1 MNTCKSPGTADAR
14 TLAVTLIASEATMRA
29 THLLPV
35 MLALVTCGCVDSRP
49 TAATPTTAASAAAAT
64 AAAAAAAIPTVVAI
78 SVADG
83 VTRIEG
89 TAPTALPAGTLL
101 RLYEP
106 APGGR
111 MKGMAVVAA
120 WADGHFTARLT
131 GLTDKNRPITTGDRA
146 VPGDVDLPPA
156 AAAQPEVV
164 RAAALE
170 RQLAERNAETAR
182 NDRAFAD
189 LHALAT
195 KLPPPTAAG
204 TGLGDELARIEA
216 ERAYFDLCA
225 RVLSLNIADPAV
237 IAVQDQIRHSLA
249 SRADLADPASGA
261 LKAAKPEGEHH
272 GH

>member
-1 MNTCKSPGTADAR
+1 
-14 TLAVTLIASEATMRA
+14 MRA
-29 THLLPV
+29 PHLLSV
-35 MLALVTCGCVDSRP
+35 MLALTACGCTDSRP
-49 TAATPTTAASAAAAT
+49 PAPPTAPTAQAAVAAG
-64 AAAAAAAIPTVVAI
+64 PTVVAI

-89 TAPTALPAGTLL
+89 TAPTELPVGTLL
-101 RLYEP
+101 RIYGPDP

-111 MKGMAVVAA
+111 MKGMAVVIAA
-120 WADGHFTARLT
+120 GDAHFTARLT
-131 GLTDKNRPITTGDRA
+131 GLTEKNRPIITGDRA
-146 VPGDVDLPPA
+146 VPGDIDPPTPP
-156 AAAQPEVV
+156 AAQPEAA
-164 RAAALE
+164 RTAALA
-170 RQLAERNAETAR
+170 RQLGERNAETAR

-225 RVLSLNIADPAV
+225 RVLSLNLADPAV

-261 LKAAKPEGEHH
+261 LKTAQPEGEHH